1 MSDFA
6 DLASEREQELRDDAL
21 AAQQRRR
28 PVVAETAGPCA
39 ICDEPIPLAR
49 QHALPG
55 VQTCIDCQQELER
68 ALLRGARPLGG
79 SL

>member
-28 PVVAETAGPCA
+28 PVVAETAETCA

-55 VQTCIDCQQELER
+55 VQTCIDCERELEQELKR
-68 ALLRGARPLGG
+68 NRRRPHGY
-79 SL
+79 